1 MSLVLRDAIA
11 RGASE
16 LDVASSEEQNSLLA
30 ELLQAVL
37 KANERINIIGPCTV
51 EEAVERH
58 ILDSLALMRLIQHVP
73 RIRSWIDVGTGG
85 GFPGLVWAVMR
96 SDLDFLLVDSVSKK
110 AALVRKHAIELGLA
124 NVKVRP
130 GRFEDLTRPTEAV
143 GLVSRATFAP
153 QEWVARASEFLAC
166 GGAVVATMGGQAD
179 TQLVARSAH
188 TERLS
193 LPLSGL
199 ERTNILVEV
208 KP

>member
-73 RIRSWIDVGTGG
+73 RIRSWI
-85 GFPGLVWAVMR
+85 
-96 SDLDFLLVDSVSKK
+96 
-110 AALVRKHAIELGLA
+110 
-124 NVKVRP
+124 
-130 GRFEDLTRPTEAV
+130 
-143 GLVSRATFAP
+143 
-153 QEWVARASEFLAC
+153 EWTARASWRSSLSTC
-166 GGAVVATMGGQAD
+166 
-179 TQLVARSAH
+179 LVW
-188 TERLS
+188 
-193 LPLSGL
+193 
-199 ERTNILVEV
+199 LVTSTRAS
-208 KP
+208 